1 MTIKNTK
8 DKSNEL
14 QCNYQQYFV
23 DNFNFD
29 NSDSLNF
36 NFANKN
42 YDYLRTRQMEDRS
55 KNLIFVN

>member
-1 MTIKNTK
+1 MTIQNTK

-29 NSDSLNF
+29 NSNILNF

>member
-1 MTIKNTK
+1 MTIQNTK

-23 DNFNFD
+23 DNSNI
-29 NSDSLNF
+29 LNF